1 MQIEARTGQRPG
13 VLLADGGHA
22 KREDL
27 SAKRRLDVDVMVPP
41 AATATTIEKPKAEG
55 ADPEVIAWRER
66 MDTEEAKQL
75 YRGRAA
81 LAERANAHQKTH
93 HGITQVLVRGLA
105 QVTCVILLDA
115 IGCKLLQH
123 APRLLS

>member
-22 KREDL
+22 KSEDL
-27 SAKRRLDVDVMVPP
+27 SATRRLDVDVIAPP
-41 AATATTIEKPKAEG
+41 AEAATTIEKLEAEG

-81 LAERANAHQKTH
+81 LAELANAPQKPH

-105 QVTCVILLDA
+105 QVTCVIRLDA
-115 IGCKLLQH
+115 IGCELLPH
-123 APRLLS
+123 APRLFG